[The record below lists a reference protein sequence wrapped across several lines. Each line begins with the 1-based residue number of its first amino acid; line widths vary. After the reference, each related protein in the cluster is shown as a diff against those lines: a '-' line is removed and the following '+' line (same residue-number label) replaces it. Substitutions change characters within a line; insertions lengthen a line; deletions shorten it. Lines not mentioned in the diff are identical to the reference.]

1 MEKIN
6 IAELLKDCP
15 KGMELDCTIL
25 NDVTLDS
32 VDIDGTYP
40 IIIATKSGYL
50 TSLTK
55 YGQQVDIEDAKC
67 VIFPKGKTTWE
78 GFVPPYNFKGG
89 DIVSIILG
97 DRLWY
102 GIYKKEHDQDLYCHV
117 SYSTITESLYHS
129 DTNNLCS
136 VNNITD
142 IRLATEEEKEI
153 LFQVIKNNG
162 YRWNAET
169 KTLEELVEPK
179 FKVWDK
185 IRHKDDETVI
195 TITGIKDDYYFIQFY
210 NVRRNDYQNEKVS
223 FKDQDQYELVPNKF
237 DIATLK
243 PFSEVLVRYDNDNP
257 WMIAHFSHYM
267 KDVEWEC
274 PYFASGACFKQCIPY
289 KGNEHLRGTTND
301 CDDFYKTWK

>member
-1 MEKIN
+1 MENIN

-15 KGMELDCTIL
+15 KGMELDCTMYD
-25 NDVTLDS
+25 NVRLDS
-32 VDIDGTYP
+32 VSSDSDYP
-40 IIIATKSGYL
+40 IKIGTENGFFTRL
-50 TSLTK
+50 TR
-55 YGQQVDIEDAKC
+55 YGQNVRIKEAKC
-67 VIFPKGKTTWE
+67 VIFPKGRTTWE
-78 GFVPPYNFKGG
+78 GFNPPYDFRDG

-97 DRLWY
+97 DSLWY

-117 SYSTITESLYHS
+117 SYSTATEFLYHS
-129 DTNNLCS
+129 DNNNLCS

-142 IRLATEEEKEI
+142 IRLATEEEKER

-257 WMIAHFSHYM
+257 WMTAHFSHYM

>member
-15 KGMELDCTIL
+15 QGMELDCTMFEDCTFL
-25 NDVTLDS
+25 DVDEKANNYVIRITTPCGIKYLD
-32 VDIDGTYP
+32 
-40 IIIATKSGYL
+40 
-50 TSLTK
+50 K
-55 YGQQVDIEDAKC
+55 YGRYVADYKAKC

-78 GFVPPYNFKGG
+78 GFVPPCNFKDG

-97 DRLWY
+97 GRLWY

-117 SYSTITESLYHS
+117 SYSTVTESLYHS

-142 IRLATEEEKEI
+142 IRLATEEEKER

-257 WMIAHFSHYM
+257 WMTAHFSHYM

-301 CDDFYKTWK
+301 CDDFYKNWK